1 VGDAGRRTT
10 TSNRGD
16 KAAGTT
22 VTWRTAMVAVL
33 LAVVAA
39 VRSGGTVAD
48 ASTPS
53 PAAPLYGVTI
63 DRIAGIDSVV
73 AAERSLP
80 ERPTTRIY
88 FDVSEPASYY
98 ARTVP
103 LLHTVSRV
111 MGELLDSSD
120 AAGISTSAFQSR
132 VESYLHALG
141 SSVDLWEVGNE
152 VNGNWTG
159 PYASGAAKVT
169 EAYGDVVDTGG
180 ETALTLYAN
189 EYGPDHCGDGTAELT
204 PVQYSERFVP
214 KTVRDGLTD
223 VFESYY
229 PTQCG
234 NTYPTDAQ
242 VATEMRRLHSLY
254 PDAHLGFG
262 EVGLPH
268 PVTRRTLATGES
280 VMSWAYG
287 LDPGLSYYVGGY
299 FWWYA
304 SEDAFTGRALM
315 AGSLR
320 SAFEAEATA
329 LR

>member
-1 VGDAGRRTT
+1 MGR
-10 TSNRGD
+10 
-16 KAAGTT
+16 T
-22 VTWRTAMVAVL
+22 VI
-33 LAVVAA
+33 VAA
-39 VRSGGTVAD
+39 LLVTVAGAAVSGNGGQRAA
-48 ASTPS
+48 ASPPT

-63 DRIAGIDSVV
+63 DRLAGIDSVV

-80 ERPTTRIY
+80 ERPITRVY
-88 FDVSEPASYY
+88 FAASEPASYY
-98 ARTVP
+98 GSAVP
-103 LLHTVSRV
+103 LLHSVGQV

-120 AAGISTSAFQSR
+120 AASISTSAFQSH
-132 VESYLHALG
+132 VESYLHVLG

-159 PYASGAAKVT
+159 PYAAGAAKLT
-169 EAYGDVVDTGG
+169 EAYDDVAGTGG
-180 ETALTLYAN
+180 RTALTLYAN

-204 PVQYSERFVP
+204 PVQYSERYVP
-214 KTVRDGLTD
+214 SAVRHGLTD

-234 NTYPTDAQ
+234 DTYPTDAR
-242 VATEMRRLHSLY
+242 VGAELRRLHSLY

-268 PVTRRTLATGES
+268 AVTRRTLATGQS
-280 VMSWAYG
+280 VMDWAYG
-287 LDPGLSYYVGGY
+287 LDPGLPCYVGGY

-304 SEDAFTGRALM
+304 SEDVFTGRALL
-315 AGSLR
+315 AGSLPG
-320 SAFEAEATA
+320 AFEAEATA